1 MEGSTIR
8 KIVLLIDLKF
18 IQMSKKMK
26 LSELSE
32 LAKQDIKD
40 LEDAKKSKL
49 KEDYKTKI
57 ELFKNNAIF
66 LKNALDDYIDD
77 ALFSVLGS
85 QGFIRKVNVR
95 NHWYLKDSDISIKS
109 QINES
114 ATVKKLTCIAQV
126 VVKRGSLENTFNLK
140 ISHKN
145 SEFFEFSDYYE
156 KFSKQLSN
164 ELTIDKLNTIKKHL
178 RKMDE
183 HPELI
188 SSGFSRK
195 SISEED
201 FELNFKGKVYT
212 GAGENFLIILEEMLS
227 LATCLKN

>member
-1 MEGSTIR
+1 
-8 KIVLLIDLKF
+8 
-18 IQMSKKMK
+18 MSKKMK
-26 LSELSE
+26 LSELIE
-32 LAKQDIKD
+32 IAEQDIKD

-49 KEDYKTKI
+49 KESYKSKI

-66 LKNALDDYIDD
+66 LKNEIDAYIND

-85 QGFIRKVNVR
+85 HGFIRKLNAP
-95 NHWYLKDSDISIKS
+95 NHWYLEDSNISIRS

-145 SEFFEFSDYYE
+145 SKFFEFSDYYE

-164 ELTIDKLNTIKKHL
+164 EITIDKLNIIKKHL
-178 RKMDE
+178 TKMDE

-188 SSGFSRK
+188 SSGFSRTSK
-195 SISEED
+195 SEED
-201 FELNFKGKVYT
+201 FELNFKGKIYNGT
-212 GAGENFLIILEEMLS
+212 DENFLIILEEMLS

>member
-1 MEGSTIR
+1 
-8 KIVLLIDLKF
+8 
-18 IQMSKKMK
+18 MK

-40 LEDAKKSKL
+40 LEDAKKSK
-49 KEDYKTKI
+49 EDYKSKI

-66 LKNALDDYIDD
+66 LKNELDGYIDD

-85 QGFIRKVNVR
+85 HGFIRKSNVL
-95 NHWYLKDSDISIKS
+95 NHWYLEDSDISIRS

-178 RKMDE
+178 IKMDE

-188 SSGFSRK
+188 SSEFKRNLR
-195 SISEED
+195 SEES
-201 FELNFKGKVYT
+201 FELNFKGKVYAST
-212 GAGENFLIILEEMLS
+212 DENFLIILEEMLS

>member
-1 MEGSTIR
+1 
-8 KIVLLIDLKF
+8 
-18 IQMSKKMK
+18 MK
-26 LSELSE
+26 LSELIE
-32 LAKQDIKD
+32 LAEQDIKD
-40 LEDAKKSKL
+40 LEDSKKSKL
-49 KEDYKTKI
+49 KENYKSKI
-57 ELFKNNAIF
+57 EVFKNNAIF
-66 LKNALDDYIDD
+66 LKNEIDGYIGD

-85 QGFIRKVNVR
+85 HGFIRKSNVL
-95 NHWYLKDSDISIKS
+95 NHWYLEDSDISIRS

-114 ATVKKLTCIAQV
+114 ATEKKLTCIAQV

-164 ELTIDKLNTIKKHL
+164 EITIDKLNTVKKHL
-178 RKMDE
+178 IKMDE

-188 SSGFSRK
+188 SSGFSRN
-195 SISEED
+195 SISKDD

-212 GAGENFLIILEEMLS
+212 GTNENFLIILEEMLS

>member
-1 MEGSTIR
+1 ME
-8 KIVLLIDLKF
+8 
-18 IQMSKKMK
+18 
-26 LSELSE
+26 
-32 LAKQDIKD
+32 
-40 LEDAKKSKL
+40 
-49 KEDYKTKI
+49 
-57 ELFKNNAIF
+57 
-66 LKNALDDYIDD
+66 
-77 ALFSVLGS
+77 
-85 QGFIRKVNVR
+85 
-95 NHWYLKDSDISIKS
+95 DSDISIRS

-114 ATVKKLTCIAQV
+114 ATEKKLTCIAQV

-164 ELTIDKLNTIKKHL
+164 EITIDKLNIIKKHL
-178 RKMDE
+178 TKMDE

-188 SSGFSRK
+188 SSGFSRTSK
-195 SISEED
+195 SEED

-212 GAGENFLIILEEMLS
+212 GTNENFLIILEEMLS